1 MRKTLLLVIGL
12 IVFGSVNFSCSKD
25 EETEKET
32 KTIELEGSGTWNN
45 PFKVTVG
52 TTKAKIEP
60 GAHLYEFPYS
70 IGQSYTVKLN
80 SFTKDL
86 DLRVVVGY
94 GPNQGNGLTSS
105 TNGGL
110 DEEELTYEFSQSDLY
125 LHIENLED
133 EATDFTLGIVK
144 N

>member
-1 MRKTLLLVIGL
+1 MKKILFLLFSVL
-12 IVFGSVNFSCSKD
+12 IVGSLSFSCGKD
-25 EETEKET
+25 KETEKKAT
-32 KTIELEGSGTWNN
+32 VLEGSGTWNN
-45 PFKVTVG
+45 PFKVSVG
-52 TTKAKIEP
+52 TTMTKIEP
-60 GAHLYEFPYS
+60 GSYLYEFPYS
-70 IGQSYTVKLN
+70 IGQAYTIKL
-80 SFTKDL
+80 SRFTQDL

-125 LHIENLED
+125 LHIENLEE
-133 EATDFTLGIVK
+133 EATDFTLSIVK